1 MRESTVEFEMLYK
14 GNLEVFTA
22 RFEWS
27 AWIDYDDP
35 QDERSEF
42 IDWEYDLIELEYE
55 KYGTFQEEGVFTIEP
70 SQVNSMLP
78 EQRHLI
84 DSEIHKQI
92 ENEIR

>member
-1 MRESTVEFEMLYK
+1 MRESTTEFEMLYN

-55 KYGTFQEEGVFTIEP
+55 TAEGIFTLEP
-70 SQVNSMLP
+70 ERLNAMLP

-92 ENEIR
+92 ENEVR